1 MTAISEIRR
10 YDINGVVDTGRP
22 VWENIE
28 KLANAANCWATYDI
42 TTGKWSVVIKRDQAS
57 EHSFS
62 DNNIVGSIIA
72 ASTPL
77 NSLYN
82 AVEVQYPDRDI
93 HDGNNFVRADIA
105 DARFKANERENVL
118 KLNYPIVNDQIQALS
133 IGLTELEQS
142 RLDLVVSFNTN
153 YTMNAVQAGDII
165 DITNTAYGWAAK
177 LFRVITIEELDTDF
191 GGIDYKITAQEYSAD
206 IYTHDLSRFT
216 LTTEDGVFSIG
227 DIGAMTTPQI
237 TIISASQTPHL
248 LVESVFPASGAPITG
263 VEVWMYEIT
272 DPAELAD
279 WDDPLL
285 YPDENRVYKLNTTVF
300 AENSFVLNSD
310 LDLRIDQI
318 DPGNFLIKLR
328 PINQTTKGPFTGFG
342 STVTYTVDIAADLSG
357 DSLVDNIN
365 GTIGQIAAIPYNDSN
380 TFGPNATSSTAPNWA
395 AGGTPPAQSLATG
408 TFSVLADGLYTVTAI
423 FDQDL
428 SQAIGGR
435 GGLYTGGGTQI
446 YPGEIADWVG
456 TTVTLRDSATTL
468 VGSGGSGGHGAF
480 YWTDFLVTFPVT
492 LTAGELYTIEL
503 FYRAYTGANPG
514 GNITF
519 TVNTNVQLITQ
530 S

>member
-57 EHSFS
+57 EHSFG

-93 HDGNNFVRADIA
+93 HDGNNFVRADI
-105 DARFKANERENVL
+105 DPARLKANERENVL

-153 YTMNAVQAGDII
+153 YTMKAVQAGDII

-216 LTTEDGVFSIG
+216 LTTEDGIFSIG

-285 YPDENRVYKLNTTVF
+285 YPDENRVYNLNTTVF

-310 LDLRIDQI
+310 LDLRVDQI

-328 PINQTTKGPFTGFG
+328 PINQTTKGPFTDFG
-342 STVTYTVDIAADLSG
+342 STVTYTVDIAADLNG

-365 GTIGQIAAIPYNDSN
+365 GTIGQISAVAYNNSQLL
-380 TFGPNATSSTAPNWA
+380 TGLATDTTQPNWSS
-395 AGGTPPAQSLATG
+395 GGVPTLRLASSNPFTV
-408 TFSVLADGLYTVTAI
+408 TTDGLYSISLVA
-423 FDQDL
+423 DQAT
-428 SQAIGGR
+428 SGAIGGR
-435 GGLYTGGGTQI
+435 GGIYSGGTQI
-446 YPGEIADWVG
+446 YPSEYADYVSI
-456 TTVTLRDSATTL
+456 TIDIVDS
-468 VGSGGSGGHGAF
+468 GSNVVAFGGSGGPGAF
-480 YWTDFLVTFPVT
+480 YWTDFLSETSASLLASET
-492 LTAGELYTIEL
+492 YTCIIS
-503 FYRAYTGANPG
+503 YRVYTGANIG
-514 GNITF
+514 ANISLNL
-519 TVNTNVQLITQ
+519 NTRVVLVG
-530 S
+530 